1 VQPAESRPIRVVVA
15 EDHTI
20 VRQGIVAL
28 LSTRDDI
35 EVVGEAEDGR
45 AALREVARTHPD
57 VLVMD
62 LAMPALNG
70 VDATRQVRKEA
81 PSTRVLVLS
90 MHGGEEHV
98 RPAIRAGASGFL
110 LKGSGL
116 SDLVAAIR
124 AVAVG
129 DAFFSPSVAKILL
142 RDATHGEPADEARPP
157 GAELTSRE
165 REVVQLVAEG
175 MSSPEIAALLHLSPK
190 TVENHRARIMAKL
203 DIRDVAGLVRYAI
216 RVGLA
221 SPDA

>member
-1 VQPAESRPIRVVVA
+1 MRAAARPIRVLVA

-28 LSTRDDI
+28 LGSCGDV

-45 AALREVARTHPD
+45 AAVRLAAKLTPD

-70 VDATRQVRKEA
+70 VDATRLVRKETPA
-81 PSTRVLVLS
+81 TRVVVLS

-98 RPAIRAGASGFL
+98 RPAIRAGAAGFL

-124 AVAVG
+124 AVAAG

-142 RDATHGEPADEARPP
+142 RDAKQEPGATSSGA
-157 GAELTSRE
+157 GAELTGRE

-175 MSSPEIAALLHLSPK
+175 RSSPEIAALLHLSPK

-203 DIRDVAGLVRYAI
+203 DVRDVAGLVRYAI

-221 SPDA
+221 SADA